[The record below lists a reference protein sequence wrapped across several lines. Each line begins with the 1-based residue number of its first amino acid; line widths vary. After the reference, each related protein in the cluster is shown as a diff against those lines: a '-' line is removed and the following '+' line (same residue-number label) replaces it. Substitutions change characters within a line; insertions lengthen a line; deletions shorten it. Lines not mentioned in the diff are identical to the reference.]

1 MKNSD
6 LVKMTLIIG
15 GEHIPLTV
23 PFDRQDAMRD
33 AEKAVSQLYD
43 KWRSER
49 LTRSDKEVMAM
60 VAHQFAYLYQGL
72 LAKYEQ
78 AIDMAAYC
86 DMRLSEIIRNE
97 KDKGF

>member
-1 MKNSD
+1 MKNTD
-6 LVKMTLIIG
+6 LVKMILNIG

-33 AEKAVSQLYD
+33 AEKAVSQLYA

-49 LTRSDKEVMAM
+49 PTRSDKEIMAM

-72 LAKYEQ
+72 LAKYEH

-86 DMRLSEIIRNE
+86 EHRLSEIIENE
-97 KDKGF
+97 NSKDF